1 MNRHIL
7 PIVRAVGT
15 FVSVFAVAAVLLAGQ
30 SASVADRWSAEKAN
44 EWYDAQPWLLG
55 CNFLPSSAINQLEM
69 WQADSFDPEAI
80 DRELGWAAGIGFN
93 TVRVFLHELPW
104 QDDRD
109 GFYQRVDKFL
119 EIAAKHKIRPLIVL
133 FDGVWDPD
141 PQAGL
146 QRRPRTGVHNSGW
159 VQSPGRVVLSDPLK
173 QDALKP
179 YVIDV
184 LRRYGKD
191 DRVLAWDLFN
201 EPDNPNTNSYGPLEL
216 KNKDEV
222 AEQLVRKSFAWAREV
237 DPQQPLT
244 VGVWRL
250 DHWSKPAGLN
260 RVHRAALELSDVIS
274 FHDYSNL
281 DVTRNRISEL
291 RTYGRPL
298 LCTEFMARG
307 AGSTFAGALPLFKKE
322 RVAAYCW
329 GLVDGKS
336 QTKYPWGTWQM
347 PEFGEPKPWHHDI
360 FHTDGKPYSAEEV
373 ALIRSLSGR

>member
-1 MNRHIL
+1 M
-7 PIVRAVGT
+7 V
-15 FVSVFAVAAVLLAGQ
+15 
-30 SASVADRWSAEKAN
+30 
-44 EWYDAQPWLLG
+44 
-55 CNFLPSSAINQLEM
+55 
-69 WQADSFDPEAI
+69 
-80 DRELGWAAGIGFN
+80 
-93 TVRVFLHELPW
+93 
-104 QDDRD
+104 
-109 GFYQRVDKFL
+109 
-119 EIAAKHKIRPLIVL
+119 
-133 FDGVWDPD
+133 
-141 PQAGL
+141 
-146 QRRPRTGVHNSGW
+146 
-159 VQSPGRVVLSDPLK
+159 
-173 QDALKP
+173 
-179 YVIDV
+179 DV

-222 AEQLVRKSFAWAREV
+222 AEQLVRKAFAWAREV

-250 DHWSKPAGLN
+250 EHWSKPAGLN
-260 RVHRAALELSDVIS
+260 KVHRAALELSDVIS

-281 DVTRNRISEL
+281 DVTRDRIKEL

-307 AGSTFAGALPLFKKE
+307 AGSTFAGTLPLFKKE

-347 PEFGEPKPWHHDI
+347 PELGEPKPWHHDI

-373 ALIRSLSGR
+373 AVIRSLSGR